1 MIMRKQYLILAAACL
16 TIGITACGNSS
27 TQSTTA
33 QTSAET
39 EASQEASEGTERTDE
54 TETEG
59 SSAAEETEEAAE
71 KTVTGRVDGID
82 GTVLSISGQNDI
94 AYQIDIADA
103 EAGGSLE
110 VGQGDQIQIV
120 FTDSDEEVKTA
131 LSYDILTSAQL
142 EGDQDPILSGV
153 VADASMNTIAV
164 EAESGN
170 TYHFSTAIAQMVT
183 GDGGIVI
190 GENVDVTYLG
200 ELPAGEEEGLALRVI
215 TEEASGDAEATYK
228 TLTGSLVSLDEETL
242 VLETDDGRQFTFAA
256 AGVADPEDYAEGAAI
271 TVTYHGSLTNEN
283 AELEEIEEVQ
293 QEE

>member
-1 MIMRKQYLILAAACL
+1 MRKQYLILAAACL

-39 EASQEASEGTERTDE
+39 EASQDASEGTERTDE

-59 SSAAEETEEAAE
+59 SLAAEETEEAAE

-120 FTDSDEEVKTA
+120 
-131 LSYDILTSAQL
+131 LQ
-142 EGDQDPILSGV
+142 
-153 VADASMNTIAV
+153 
-164 EAESGN
+164 
-170 TYHFSTAIAQMVT
+170 
-183 GDGGIVI
+183 
-190 GENVDVTYLG
+190 
-200 ELPAGEEEGLALRVI
+200 
-215 TEEASGDAEATYK
+215 
-228 TLTGSLVSLDEETL
+228 
-242 VLETDDGRQFTFAA
+242 
-256 AGVADPEDYAEGAAI
+256 
-271 TVTYHGSLTNEN
+271 TVTRR
-283 AELEEIEEVQ
+283 
-293 QEE
+293 